1 LIVLDANILIRAVL
15 GRRAR
20 ALVEEYGGRVA
31 LVVADVAVLEA
42 RERLAELAGDRRLA
56 FDALDDVLNQ
66 MLRLFETAGP
76 ELYGP
81 FANRA
86 QYLISD
92 RDPDDWPTL
101 ALSLALDCRVWTED
115 YDFFGIGVATWATK
129 HVGYF
134 FRRQAGSGEERRT
147 TDI

>member
-1 LIVLDANILIRAVL
+1 LIALDANILIRAVL

-20 ALVEEYGGRVA
+20 SLVEEYGGRVA
-31 LVVADVAVLEA
+31 LVVADTAVLEA
-42 RERLAELAGDRRLA
+42 RERLAELAADRRLA

-66 MLRLFETAGP
+66 MLRLFATAGP
-76 ELYGP
+76 ELYDP
-81 FANRA
+81 FANTA

-101 ALSLALDCRVWTED
+101 ALSLALGCPVWTED
-115 YDFFGIGVATWATK
+115 YDFFGVGVATWTTR
-129 HVGYF
+129 HVEYF
-134 FRRQAGSGEERRT
+134 FQRQAGSGEERRP